1 MASLACMRGCAIAP
15 FVAVDPVL
23 AARRRTCARRPARPE
38 PVAATAERRVRE
50 PASGEDRR
58 NTISLMAATAALTLA
73 PGHPADAAEFLPEIV
88 ASFNLATFT
97 PQVFWFAMIL
107 APRNPVVKTVMGS
120 WLPVLIASGIHFYVD
135 YVGFNQPGAL
145 EEAAKFGAVFDPTIA
160 PWDWANGAVTGPLLG
175 FQSMLEN
182 PNFVTEE
189 WAHVLAWDLFVG
201 RWMWLDA
208 IERDVP
214 FLWACLLTTNFT
226 GPPGLLQY
234 FVVCLFSGKGL
245 PPAGASSSSSSS
257 SSSSGP
263 SALPPMD
270 PPAAGEPDAGA
281 LVTRLWDSCA
291 VTGRLCWSAR
301 DIVAACAENVEWEDL
316 SFSSKPIVG
325 RAAVFAHLAAR
336 QRRDEACG
344 SRLVVERAC
353 DGRTAAGFTWHRS
366 NDGGDVGLR
375 GTTFVEVDGD
385 GRVVYVREIAEPL
398 FKPGGGTARLLRA
411 VAKPPAAPPAPLG
424 DARRQPASASDLV
437 AYLWLEVQGAADFRA
452 EAARYFD
459 KDIVYQDLNFDL
471 PFVGLEHV
479 ASFLEEFDIPG
490 LTFVP
495 DRISDG
501 EESCC
506 FTWEVDL
513 GVEGAARVKGVSF
526 YECES
531 IPGMIER
538 RGEDGVVS
546 QVKGKEVRVTYVRDI
561 PESTLKPPPLQALAA
576 AIKPDLRTFK
586 PLLREQ
592 QAVAESCSVNAMACR
607 TSTGDMRPD
616 DKKLRG

>member
-15 FVAVDPVL
+15 RVAADPVL
-23 AARRRTCARRPARPE
+23 AARRRTCARRPARPA

-58 NTISLMAATAALTLA
+58 NTTVGLMAATAALTLA

-234 FVVCLFSGKGL
+234 FVVCLLSGKGL
-245 PPAGASSSSSSS
+245 PPAGAASFSS

-263 SALPPMD
+263 SALPPMA
-270 PPAAGEPDAGA
+270 PPVEGEPDAGA

-291 VTGRLCWSAR
+291 VTGRLCWSAH

-531 IPGMIER
+531 TPGTIER

-616 DKKLRG
+616 DKKSRG

>member
-15 FVAVDPVL
+15 RVAVDPIL
-23 AARRRTCARRPARPE
+23 AARRRTCARQPARPE

-234 FVVCLFSGKGL
+234 FVVCLLSGKGL
-245 PPAGASSSSSSS
+245 PPAGASSFSS

-263 SALPPMD
+263 PALPPMA
-270 PPAAGEPDAGA
+270 PPVEGEPDAGA

-291 VTGRLCWSAR
+291 VTGRLCWSAN
-301 DIVAACAENVEWEDL
+301 DIAAACAEDVEWEDL
-316 SFSSKPIVG
+316 SFSSEPIVG
-325 RAAVFAHLAAR
+325 RAAVFAHLAER

>member
-15 FVAVDPVL
+15 RVAVDPIL

-234 FVVCLFSGKGL
+234 FVVCLLSGKGL
-245 PPAGASSSSSSS
+245 PPAGAASFSS

-270 PPAAGEPDAGA
+270 PPVAGEPDAGA

>member
-15 FVAVDPVL
+15 RVAVDPVL

-234 FVVCLFSGKGL
+234 FVVCLLSGKGL

-546 QVKGKEVRVTYVRDI
+546 QVKGKEARVTYVRDI

>member
-15 FVAVDPVL
+15 RVAVDPIL

-234 FVVCLFSGKGL
+234 FVVCLLSGKGL

>member
-15 FVAVDPVL
+15 RVAAGPVL
-23 AARRRTCARRPARPE
+23 AARRRTCARRTARPA

-50 PASGEDRR
+50 PASCQDRR
-58 NTISLMAATAALTLA
+58 NATIAGLTAAALTLA
-73 PGHPADAAEFLPEIV
+73 PVHPADAAEFLPEIV

-234 FVVCLFSGKGL
+234 FVVCLLSGKGL
-245 PPAGASSSSSSS
+245 PPAGASSFNSS

-263 SALPPMD
+263 SALPPMV

-291 VTGRLCWSAR
+291 VTGRLCWSAH

-316 SFSSKPIVG
+316 SHSSEPVVG
-325 RAAVFAHLAAR
+325 RAAVFKHLAER

-424 DARRQPASASDLV
+424 DARRQPTSASDLV

-531 IPGMIER
+531 TPGTIEQ
-538 RGEDGVVS
+538 RGDDGVVS

-616 DKKLRG
+616 DKKSRG

>member
-15 FVAVDPVL
+15 RVAVDPVL

-234 FVVCLFSGKGL
+234 FVVCLLSGKGL
-245 PPAGASSSSSSS
+245 PPAGASSSSS

-616 DKKLRG
+616 DKKSRG

>member
-15 FVAVDPVL
+15 RVAADPVL
-23 AARRRTCARRPARPE
+23 AARRRTCARRPARPA

-58 NTISLMAATAALTLA
+58 NTTVGLMAATAALTLA

-234 FVVCLFSGKGL
+234 FVVCLLSGKGL
-245 PPAGASSSSSSS
+245 PPAGAASFSS

-263 SALPPMD
+263 SALPPMA
-270 PPAAGEPDAGA
+270 PPVEGEPDAGA

>member
-15 FVAVDPVL
+15 RVAVDPVL

-234 FVVCLFSGKGL
+234 FVVCLLSGKGL

-506 FTWEVDL
+506 FTWKVDL

>member
-1 MASLACMRGCAIAP
+1 M
-15 FVAVDPVL
+15 
-23 AARRRTCARRPARPE
+23 
-38 PVAATAERRVRE
+38 
-50 PASGEDRR
+50 
-58 NTISLMAATAALTLA
+58 
-73 PGHPADAAEFLPEIV
+73 
-88 ASFNLATFT
+88 
-97 PQVFWFAMIL
+97 
-107 APRNPVVKTVMGS
+107 VKTVEGS
-120 WLPVLIASGIHFYVD
+120 GCPCSSRRGHFTSTC
-135 YVGFNQPGAL
+135 VGFINLGAL

-234 FVVCLFSGKGL
+234 FVVCLLSGKGL

-257 SSSSGP
+257 SSGP
-263 SALPPMD
+263 SALPPMA

-398 FKPGGGTARLLRA
+398 FKPGGGTARLLRRSRSCLRRR
-411 VAKPPAAPPAPLG
+411 PPLG

-437 AYLWLEVQGAADFRA
+437 AYLCRGRPRTSGRRRRGTLRQGHR
-452 EAARYFD
+452 
-459 KDIVYQDLNFDL
+459 VPGLNFDL
-471 PFVGLEHV
+471 PRAWSTSRRF
-479 ASFLEEFDIPG
+479 SRS
-490 LTFVP
+490 LT
-495 DRISDG
+495 S
-501 EESCC
+501 
-506 FTWEVDL
+506 
-513 GVEGAARVKGVSF
+513 
-526 YECES
+526 
-531 IPGMIER
+531 
-538 RGEDGVVS
+538 RG
-546 QVKGKEVRVTYVRDI
+546 
-561 PESTLKPPPLQALAA
+561 
-576 AIKPDLRTFK
+576 
-586 PLLREQ
+586 
-592 QAVAESCSVNAMACR
+592 
-607 TSTGDMRPD
+607 
-616 DKKLRG
+616 

>member
-15 FVAVDPVL
+15 RVAVDPVL

-234 FVVCLFSGKGL
+234 FVVCLLSGKGL

>member
-15 FVAVDPVL
+15 RVAVDPVL

-234 FVVCLFSGKGL
+234 FVVCLLSGKGL

-270 PPAAGEPDAGA
+270 PPAAGEPDAGE

>member
-15 FVAVDPVL
+15 RVAVDPVL

-38 PVAATAERRVRE
+38 PVAVTAERRVRE

-234 FVVCLFSGKGL
+234 FVVCLLSGKGL
-245 PPAGASSSSSSS
+245 PPAGAASFSS

-263 SALPPMD
+263 SALPPMA
-270 PPAAGEPDAGA
+270 PPVEGEPDAGA

-291 VTGRLCWSAR
+291 VTGRLCWSAN
-301 DIVAACAENVEWEDL
+301 DIAAACAEDVEWEDL
-316 SFSSKPIVG
+316 SFSSEPIVG
-325 RAAVFAHLAAR
+325 RAAVFAHLAER

-411 VAKPPAAPPAPLG
+411 VAKPPATPPAPLG
-424 DARRQPASASDLV
+424 DARRAPTSASDLV

-459 KDIVYQDLNFDL
+459 RDIVYQDLNFDL

-561 PESTLKPPPLQALAA
+561 LESTLKPPPLQALAA

>member
-15 FVAVDPVL
+15 RVAVDPVL

-234 FVVCLFSGKGL
+234 FVVCLLSGKGL
-245 PPAGASSSSSSS
+245 PPAGASSSSSS

-281 LVTRLWDSCA
+281 LVTRLWDGCA

>member
-1 MASLACMRGCAIAP
+1 
-15 FVAVDPVL
+15 
-23 AARRRTCARRPARPE
+23 
-38 PVAATAERRVRE
+38 
-50 PASGEDRR
+50 
-58 NTISLMAATAALTLA
+58 MAATAALTLA

-97 PQVFWFAMIL
+97 PQVFWFAMIR

-234 FVVCLFSGKGL
+234 FVVCLLSGKGL

>member
-1 MASLACMRGCAIAP
+1 MAP
-15 FVAVDPVL
+15 PV
-23 AARRRTCARRPARPE
+23 E
-38 PVAATAERRVRE
+38 
-50 PASGEDRR
+50 
-58 NTISLMAATAALTLA
+58 
-73 PGHPADAAEFLPEIV
+73 
-88 ASFNLATFT
+88 
-97 PQVFWFAMIL
+97 
-107 APRNPVVKTVMGS
+107 
-120 WLPVLIASGIHFYVD
+120 
-135 YVGFNQPGAL
+135 
-145 EEAAKFGAVFDPTIA
+145 
-160 PWDWANGAVTGPLLG
+160 
-175 FQSMLEN
+175 
-182 PNFVTEE
+182 
-189 WAHVLAWDLFVG
+189 
-201 RWMWLDA
+201 
-208 IERDVP
+208 
-214 FLWACLLTTNFT
+214 
-226 GPPGLLQY
+226 
-234 FVVCLFSGKGL
+234 
-245 PPAGASSSSSSS
+245 
-257 SSSSGP
+257 
-263 SALPPMD
+263 
-270 PPAAGEPDAGA
+270 GEPDAGA

-291 VTGRLCWSAR
+291 VTGRLCWSAN
-301 DIVAACAENVEWEDL
+301 DIAAACAEDVEWEDL
-316 SFSSKPIVG
+316 SFSSEPIVG
-325 RAAVFAHLAAR
+325 RAAVFAHLAER

-411 VAKPPAAPPAPLG
+411 VAKPPATPPAPLG
-424 DARRQPASASDLV
+424 DARRAPTSASDLV

-459 KDIVYQDLNFDL
+459 RDIVYQDLNFDL
-471 PFVGLEHV
+471 PFVGLDHV

-531 IPGMIER
+531 TPGTIER

-616 DKKLRG
+616 DKKSRG

>member
-1 MASLACMRGCAIAP
+1 MRGCAIAP
-15 FVAVDPVL
+15 RVAVDPVL

-234 FVVCLFSGKGL
+234 FVVCLLSGKGL

>member
-15 FVAVDPVL
+15 RVAVDPVL

-234 FVVCLFSGKGL
+234 FVVCLLSGKGL
-245 PPAGASSSSSSS
+245 PPAGASSSS

-270 PPAAGEPDAGA
+270 PPVAGEPDAGA

-398 FKPGGGTARLLRA
+398 FKPGGGTVRLLRA

>member
-15 FVAVDPVL
+15 RVAVDPVL

-234 FVVCLFSGKGL
+234 FVVCLLSGKGL
-245 PPAGASSSSSSS
+245 PPAGASSSSS

>member
-234 FVVCLFSGKGL
+234 FVVCLLSGKGL

>member
-15 FVAVDPVL
+15 RIATALV
-23 AARRRTCARRPARPE
+23 ARRKAQRRPAHPAR
-38 PVAATAERRVRE
+38 VAATAQRPPDRE
-50 PASGEDRR
+50 PADTRTLG
-58 NTISLMAATAALTLA
+58 LLAATAALALA
-73 PGHPADAAEFLPEIV
+73 PSHPAHADVLPEIV

-120 WLPVLIASGIHFYVD
+120 WFPILVATGIHFYVD
-135 YVGFNQPGAL
+135 YVGFTQPGAL

-160 PWDWANGAVTGPLLG
+160 PWDWANGAVTGPLVG

-208 IERDVP
+208 VERDVP

-234 FVVCLFSGKGL
+234 FAVCLLSGKGL
-245 PPAGASSSSSSS
+245 PPAGAASSSSSSS
-257 SSSSGP
+257 TGGASSL
-263 SALPPMD
+263 ALPPMV
-270 PPAAGEPDAGA
+270 PAAIAEPDAGA
-281 LVTRLWDSCA
+281 LIMRLWDSCA
-291 VTGRLCWSAR
+291 TTGRLCWSAR
-301 DIVAACAENVEWEDL
+301 DIAAACAEDVEWEDL
-316 SFSSKPIVG
+316 SHSSTPITG
-325 RAAVFAHLAAR
+325 RADVFAHLSAR
-336 QRRDEACG
+336 QARDEACG

-353 DGRTAAGFTWHRS
+353 DGRTGAGFTWHRS
-366 NDGGDVGLR
+366 NDAGDVGLR

-385 GRVVYVREIAEPL
+385 GRIVYVREIAEPL
-398 FKPGGGTARLLRA
+398 FKPGGGTAALLRA
-411 VAKPPAAPPAPLG
+411 VAKPPAVPPVPLG
-424 DARRQPASASDLV
+424 DARRQPTNASDLV

-459 KDIVYQDLNFDL
+459 KNIVYQDLNFDL
-471 PFVGLEHV
+471 PFVGVDHV
-479 ASFLEEFDIPG
+479 SSFLEEFDIPG

-501 EESCC
+501 EDSCC

-513 GVEGAARVKGVSF
+513 GVEGAARVKGISF

-531 IPGMIER
+531 FFGTIEVR
-538 RGEDGVVS
+538 DEDGNVS
-546 QVKGKEVRVTYVRDI
+546 RVKGDEVRVTYVRDI
-561 PESTLKPPPLQALAA
+561 PESTLKPPPLQALAGLV
-576 AIKPDLRTFK
+576 KPDIRTFK
-586 PLLREQ
+586 PLLKEQ

-607 TSTGDMRPD
+607 TSTGDLRVD
-616 DKKLRG
+616 DKVPRK